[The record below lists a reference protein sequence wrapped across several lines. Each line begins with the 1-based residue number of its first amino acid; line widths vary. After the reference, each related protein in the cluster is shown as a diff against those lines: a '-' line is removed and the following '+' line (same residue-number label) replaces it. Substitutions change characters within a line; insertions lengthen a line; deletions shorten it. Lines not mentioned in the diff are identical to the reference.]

1 MEKKKRLST
10 WLIILLISII
20 GGFLIW
26 TENPVVHL
34 LTTEKKLIVS
44 LAVAGVCLFIL
55 LCDDLFVRLWQWLI
69 SQSFIQQLRKLSDK
83 SHHREEILFIDRKKH
98 CEVFKSI
105 HRYLHHTYGRTWSRK
120 LRILLVT
127 GSVTDAEQL
136 APKLTQ
142 ELWQEDK
149 GTLLLWGGDLNT
161 PADTDW
167 LAALR
172 KLRRCPVDGI
182 VWVTSQ
188 LDSPTENATPVLTPD
203 AMDTLAASLSA
214 RYTALGWKLPLYVWS
229 LHSRTGQQ
237 AGRVTQPV
245 GCLLPPDCRADGLNN
260 QLAILTPGLVTQ
272 GIQQICTKVQHNF
285 LLGLADQLSRV
296 PETVTE
302 PLSILLNPYRPLPLA
317 GVVFSPPSVGAARSV
332 KHHWG
337 KDNRWD
343 IITDSVQSLPAGLRP
358 RKPGITARQV
368 LAGAVILVMAGWAIT
383 MAASFTVNR
392 SLVARAQGQV
402 QLVSAEKQPLATRLH
417 ALSELQ
423 KTLSRLQ
430 YRADRG
436 APWYTR
442 GGLSQNDA
450 LMAALFPRYAEN
462 AIPLLRDAAAVHL
475 QQQLNAYVQLPP
487 DSPLREKM
495 TRT

>member
-1 MEKKKRLST
+1 VL
-10 WLIILLISII
+10 
-20 GGFLIW
+20 
-26 TENPVVHL
+26 
-34 LTTEKKLIVS
+34 
-44 LAVAGVCLFIL
+44 
-55 LCDDLFVRLWQWLI
+55 
-69 SQSFIQQLRKLSDK
+69 
-83 SHHREEILFIDRKKH
+83 
-98 CEVFKSI
+98 KSI
-105 HRYLHHTYGRTWSRK
+105 HLYLHHTYGRTWSRK

-136 APKLTQ
+136 IPKLTQ

-203 AMDTLAASLSA
+203 AMDMLAASLST
-214 RYTALGWKLPLYVWS
+214 RYTALGWQLPLYVWS
-229 LHSRTGQQ
+229 LHSRAGQQ
-237 AGRVTQPV
+237 ADRVTQPV
-245 GCLLPPDCRADGLNN
+245 GCLLQPGCRAEGLNN
-260 QLAILTPGLVTQ
+260 QLATLTPGLVTQ

-417 ALSELQ
+417 ALSEVQ
-423 KTLSRLQ
+423 KTLCRKCDTAATRCGCGSSSAAVECLRTAATGQSAAGENDPYGLGTAEAVPDACASGADGCGLVLRGVDAELAPAPGSEGWCLAGYRRL
-430 YRADRG
+430 
-436 APWYTR
+436 
-442 GGLSQNDA
+442 
-450 LMAALFPRYAEN
+450 
-462 AIPLLRDAAAVHL
+462 AAAV
-475 QQQLNAYVQLPP
+475 
-487 DSPLREKM
+487 LRG
-495 TRT
+495 

>member
-10 WLIILLISII
+10 WLIILLIAII

-83 SHHREEILFIDRKKH
+83 THHREEILFIDRKKH
-98 CEVFKSI
+98 CEVLKSI
-105 HRYLHHTYGRTWSRK
+105 HLYLHHTYGRTRSRR

-142 ELWQEDK
+142 ELWQEDQ

-188 LDSPTENATPVLTPD
+188 LDYPTDNAAPVLTPD
-203 AMDTLAASLSA
+203 AMDMLAASLST
-214 RYTALGWKLPLYVWS
+214 RYTALGWQLPLYVWS
-229 LHSRTGQQ
+229 LHSRAGQQ
-237 AGRVTQPV
+237 VDRVTQPV
-245 GCLLPPDCRADGLNN
+245 GCLLQPGCRAEGLNN
-260 QLAILTPGLVTQ
+260 QLATLTPGLVTQ

-332 KHHWG
+332 
-337 KDNRWD
+337 
-343 IITDSVQSLPAGLRP
+343 
-358 RKPGITARQV
+358 
-368 LAGAVILVMAGWAIT
+368 
-383 MAASFTVNR
+383 
-392 SLVARAQGQV
+392 
-402 QLVSAEKQPLATRLH
+402 
-417 ALSELQ
+417 
-423 KTLSRLQ
+423 
-430 YRADRG
+430 
-436 APWYTR
+436 
-442 GGLSQNDA
+442 
-450 LMAALFPRYAEN
+450 
-462 AIPLLRDAAAVHL
+462 
-475 QQQLNAYVQLPP
+475 
-487 DSPLREKM
+487 
-495 TRT
+495 